1 MLLGEINSKK
11 KQQSENV
18 GVNHLL
24 VTLLGF
30 GSLWIP
36 RLKLSLLLFADTK
49 RQGMR
54 LMHSAGFVDILK
66 YYASAALFT
75 SSVLLLWVVVK
86 CQQLAKNISLC
97 RKWITDYQKLSS
109 KSRKLRAKTSNKHEI
124 NSPPVDTEMFYICTF
139 SNIQVFCNADLVISP
154 EPGSEKD
161 LLVVAVHHHLLPFV
175 LSSLACWQW
184 WFLSEYFIPLSLP
197 LS

>member
-1 MLLGEINSKK
+1 M
-11 KQQSENV
+11 
-18 GVNHLL
+18 NHLL

-49 RQGMR
+49 RQGMH

-86 CQQLAKNISLC
+86 CEQLAKNISLC
-97 RKWITDYQKLSS
+97 GIWITDYQKLSS
-109 KSRKLRAKTSNKHEI
+109 KSRKLRAKISNKHEI
-124 NSPPVDTEMFYICTF
+124 NSLQVDTEVFYICTF
-139 SNIQVFCNADLVISP
+139 SKFFHNADLVISP
-154 EPGSEKD
+154 EQSSEKD
-161 LLVVAVHHHLLPFV
+161 LLVVAVLHHLLPFV
-175 LSSLACWQW
+175 LSSPACWHW
-184 WFLSEYFIPLSLP
+184 WFLSEYFIPLSPP